1 MKLNTLVKNFLIL
14 MTTILLLA
22 GCGASRDKKDING
35 IWEWTRKNSEEQIG
49 FDDYLY
55 FEDNYFIGSCESL
68 DDIQTFSELA
78 KLAKSE
84 NKEFAENNTP
94 ISEIIKQMKKMA
106 PIKGF
111 KLISYKEYINFYEKL
126 AKETDSDRDVSK
138 LKSLEQVVNLFKN
151 QGYTITENDIYCLQ
165 SEEAFALLEDG
176 HKLGVFSFENRWSS
190 KENSR
195 IEIFTKYKSEN
206 NN

>member
-55 FEDNYFIGSCESL
+55 FEDNYFLFSYESL
-68 DDIQTFSELA
+68 DDIKTFSELA

-106 PIKGF
+106 PMKGF

-151 QGYTITENDIYCLQ
+151 QGYAITENDIYCLQ
-165 SEEAFALLEDG
+165 SEGAFVLLEDG
-176 HKLGVFSFENRWSS
+176 SKLGVFSFENRWSS